1 MMDGKKLST
10 SDLVV
15 IVEPLI
21 VNHWFLDNNCELV
34 VDSHKDKVKDINI
47 VIKQY
52 QLVKYFP
59 GL

>member
-21 VNHWFLDNNCELV
+21 VNHWFLDNKCELV

-47 VIKQY
+47 VIK
-52 QLVKYFP
+52 
-59 GL
+59 

>member
-47 VIKQY
+47 VIK
-52 QLVKYFP
+52 
-59 GL
+59 

>member
-1 MMDGKKLST
+1 MMDGKKLSI

-21 VNHWFLDNNCELV
+21 VNHWFLDNKCEQLV

-47 VIKQY
+47 VIK
-52 QLVKYFP
+52 
-59 GL
+59 